1 MGKPIS
7 PSAWITSSGRKY
19 PQWRKLGSPEIS
31 FGLFSFSPPPQRAG
45 YNRGM
50 KKKFRPRVRAL
61 RLAAKVRQRLTDELG
76 QPVQV
81 ILYGSQARGDAKKDS
96 DIDLLVFL
104 PSLETSMMYLAFDIA
119 WEVGLD
125 AGKVIQV
132 VPAEKEEWSRL
143 SASPFYQSVQREG
156 VAV

>member
-1 MGKPIS
+1 
-7 PSAWITSSGRKY
+7 
-19 PQWRKLGSPEIS
+19 
-31 FGLFSFSPPPQRAG
+31 
-45 YNRGM
+45 M

-61 RLAAKVRQRLTDELG
+61 RLAAKVRQRLSAELG

-81 ILYGSQARGDAKKDS
+81 VMFGSQARGDAKKDS

-104 PSLETSMMYLAFDIA
+104 PSLESSMMYLAFDVA

-132 VPAEKEEWSRL
+132 VPAEKGEWKRL
-143 SASPFYQSVQREG
+143 SASPFYQSVMREG
-156 VAV
+156 VAA

>member
-1 MGKPIS
+1 
-7 PSAWITSSGRKY
+7 
-19 PQWRKLGSPEIS
+19 
-31 FGLFSFSPPPQRAG
+31 
-45 YNRGM
+45 M
-50 KKKFRPRVRAL
+50 KKKFCPRVRAV

-81 ILYGSQARGDAKKDS
+81 ILFGSQARGDAKKDS

-104 PSLETSMMYLAFDIA
+104 PSLESSMMYLAFDIA

-143 SASPFYQSVQREG
+143 SASPFYQAVEREG

>member
-1 MGKPIS
+1 MFHAPVAGGVCKSRHGFMGVFYLRWLARILPR
-7 PSAWITSSGRKY
+7 SAAKFSIAPEYNNGMEK
-19 PQWRKLGSPEIS
+19 KL
-31 FGLFSFSPPPQRAG
+31 
-45 YNRGM
+45 
-50 KKKFRPRVRAL
+50 RPRVRAV
-61 RLAAKVRQRLTDELG
+61 RLAAKVRQRLTEELG

-81 ILYGSQARGDAKKDS
+81 ILFGSQARGDAKKDS

-104 PSLETSMMYLAFDIA
+104 PSLESSMLYLAFDIA

-132 VPAEKEEWSRL
+132 VPAEKEEWKRL